1 MVVRF
6 GLAVLTACL
15 VATGCGAAK
24 RDPVAK
30 PAVDDPGMLVFSGAD
45 SDQRLQA
52 IRGDGTG
59 LRPFSLSDSC
69 EEPVDFSPDGRT
81 VACWPP
87 GDIYVMR
94 RDGSD
99 WHRVPLP
106 AGNSFSP
113 SLSPEGDQFI
123 FLYSEDEYGETN
135 EVWKAGADGE
145 DPEKVEGGDSFYPA
159 WSPDG
164 KRIAYVRL
172 WDASG
177 SCVYQSGA
185 LVVSDVDGENSEVVA
200 ENAEVP
206 TWSPDGTRLAFIR
219 EMSGRKGHDCAI
231 WTVSADGGSPT
242 LLAHGAYQSQLAWST
257 DGKSIAFLRE
267 VPPCGPAEGPQSP
280 VVCHVRIFVVPAT
293 GGEPVQ
299 IGPLLDETAT
309 IFWLPTYAV
318 ELGD

>member
-1 MVVRF
+1 MI
-6 GLAVLTACL
+6 
-15 VATGCGAAK
+15 
-24 RDPVAK
+24 
-30 PAVDDPGMLVFSGAD
+30 VFSGAD
-45 SDQRLQA
+45 SKERLQA
-52 IRGDGTG
+52 IRGDGKG

-69 EEPVDFSPDGRT
+69 EEPIDFSPDARM

-113 SLSPEGDQFI
+113 SLSPKGDEFI

-135 EVWKAGADGE
+135 ELWKAGVDGQ
-145 DPEKVEGGDSFYPA
+145 DPERVAGGDIFGPA

-164 KRIAYVRL
+164 KRIAYVRITG
-172 WDASG
+172 ASA

-185 LVVSDVDGENSEVVA
+185 LVVSDVDGQHSEVVA

-206 TWSPDGTRLAFIR
+206 KWSPDGTRLAFIR
-219 EMSGRKGHDCAI
+219 DMSGPKGDDCAI

-242 LLAHGAYQSQLAWST
+242 LLAHGAYQPLSALAWST
-257 DGKSIAFLRE
+257 DGKRIAFLRE
-267 VPPCGPAEGPQSP
+267 VPPCNHA
-280 VVCHVRIFVVPAT
+280 CHARIFVVPAA
-293 GGEPVQ
+293 GGEPRE
-299 IGPLLDETAT
+299 IGPLLDASAA
-309 IFWLPTYAV
+309 IFWLPTSAV
-318 ELGD
+318 EVGD